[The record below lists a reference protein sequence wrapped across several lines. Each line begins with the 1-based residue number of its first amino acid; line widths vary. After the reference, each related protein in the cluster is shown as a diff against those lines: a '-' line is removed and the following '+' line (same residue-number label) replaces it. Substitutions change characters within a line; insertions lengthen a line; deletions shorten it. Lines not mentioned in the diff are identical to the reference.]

1 MTGATSPVMRSLIL
15 LCSMVAVASAEPLTP
30 TVEPRT
36 LPAPC
41 RTVAEVP
48 RDAETL
54 TVHLDATISAAN
66 CQAQINVHALKLS
79 ATQAS
84 VDAVDAAIAPSIEL
98 LDAVIQKGDISAQV
112 IAQHAIGDIYQGAAV
127 ELRAIGGKD
136 GDALVGRWL
145 LKAQAAF
152 SESARLGAQ
161 IPDRVATDPVLAFAV
176 SDSKFQLAPR

>member
-1 MTGATSPVMRSLIL
+1 MRSLIL
-15 LCSMVAVASAEPLTP
+15 LSSLVTVASAEPLTP

-48 RDAETL
+48 TDAATI

-66 CQAQINVHALKLS
+66 CQAQVNLHALKLS

-84 VDAVDAAIAPSIEL
+84 VEAVDAAIAPSLEL
-98 LDAVIQKGDISAQV
+98 LDAVVQKGDISAQV
-112 IAQHAIGDIYQGAAV
+112 VAQHAIGDIYQGAAV
-127 ELRAIGGKD
+127 AMRSTGRD
-136 GDALVGRWL
+136 GDALVGRWV

-176 SDSKFQLAPR
+176 SDSRFELAPR

>member
-1 MTGATSPVMRSLIL
+1 MRSLIL
-15 LCSMVAVASAEPLTP
+15 LSSMVAVASAEPLTP

-66 CQAQINVHALKLS
+66 CQAQVNLHALKLS

-84 VDAVDAAIAPSIEL
+84 VDAIDTAIAPSIQM
-98 LDAVIQKGDISAQV
+98 LDSVVQTGDVSAQV

-127 ELRAIGGKD
+127 AMRSVGGKD
-136 GDALVGRWL
+136 GDALVGRWV

-176 SDSKFQLAPR
+176 SDSKFELAPR

>member
-1 MTGATSPVMRSLIL
+1 MTGAISPVMRSLIL
-15 LCSMVAVASAEPLTP
+15 LCSMVAVASADPLTP

-41 RTVAEVP
+41 RTTAQVP
-48 RDAETL
+48 SDAETV
-54 TVHLDATISAAN
+54 TAHVDATISAAN
-66 CQAQINVHALKLS
+66 CEAMVNVHALKLS

-84 VDAVDAAIAPSIEL
+84 VDAVDAAIAPSLQL
-98 LDAVIQKGDISAQV
+98 LDTVVQTGDISAQV
-112 IAQHAIGDIYQGAAV
+112 VAQHAIGDIYQGAAV
-127 ELRAIGGKD
+127 AMRATGRD
-136 GDALVGRWL
+136 GNALVGRWL

-176 SDSKFQLAPR
+176 SDSKFELAPR

>member
-1 MTGATSPVMRSLIL
+1 MTGATPSVMRSLIL

-48 RDAETL
+48 SDAATL
-54 TVHLDATISAAN
+54 TVHLDATISAAS
-66 CQAQINVHALKLS
+66 CEAMVNVHALKLS

-84 VDAVDAAIAPSIEL
+84 VDAVDAAIAPSLQL
-98 LDAVIQKGDISAQV
+98 LDSVIQTGDTSAQV
-112 IAQHAIGDIYQGAAV
+112 VAQHAIGDIYQGAAV
-127 ELRAIGGKD
+127 AMRASGRD
-136 GDALVGRWL
+136 GNALVGRWL

-152 SESARLGAQ
+152 SEASRLGAQ
-161 IPDRVATDPVLAFAV
+161 IPDRVSTDPVLAFAV